1 MDVGE
6 TVSVQSPQ
14 EPEPERERPSDRGW
28 QRPSDD
34 DGASIPGGASAPDE
48 ALLSDEAL
56 ISDDA
61 LISDEVWRKFE
72 EDSERDIRA
81 SAPKEPSA
89 RARMVAERLRRLDE
103 EAARQ
108 QAQGVV
114 GRKRRKRREESAQPW
129 RPDEWRAAPTGA
141 RRPERSGRWRQVR
154 SVVIV
159 GGCMVLAIA
168 LLSPYRFWPWQ

>member
-1 MDVGE
+1 M
-6 TVSVQSPQ
+6 SVQSPR
-14 EPEPERERPSDRGW
+14 EP
-28 QRPSDD
+28 DD
-34 DGASIPGGASAPDE
+34 EASIP
-48 ALLSDEAL
+48 
-56 ISDDA
+56 
-61 LISDEVWRKFE
+61 DEVWRRFE

-103 EAARQ
+103 EAARR

-129 RPDEWRAAPTGA
+129 RPDEWRAAPTGSVHGGG
-141 RRPERSGRWRQVR
+141 SGRWRQVR

-159 GGCMVLAIA
+159 AGCMVLAIA

>member
-1 MDVGE
+1 M
-6 TVSVQSPQ
+6 SVQSPR
-14 EPEPERERPSDRGW
+14 EPEREP
-28 QRPSDD
+28 DD
-34 DGASIPGGASAPDE
+34 EASISETSDGAPLPDGVSIP
-48 ALLSDEAL
+48 
-56 ISDDA
+56 
-61 LISDEVWRKFE
+61 DEVWRKFE
-72 EDSERDIRA
+72 EDSERDIRS

-108 QAQGVV
+108 QAEGVV

-141 RRPERSGRWRQVR
+141 RRSERSERWRQVR

-159 GGCMVLAIA
+159 GGCMILAIA

>member
-1 MDVGE
+1 M
-6 TVSVQSPQ
+6 SVQSPR
-14 EPEPERERPSDRGW
+14 EPEREP
-28 QRPSDD
+28 DD
-34 DGASIPGGASAPDE
+34 EASTSGGAPIPDAGSIPGGAP
-48 ALLSDEAL
+48 
-56 ISDDA
+56 ISDTES
-61 LISDEVWRKFE
+61 IPDEVWRKFE

-108 QAQGVV
+108 QAEGVV

-141 RRPERSGRWRQVR
+141 GRSERSERWRQVR

-159 GGCMVLAIA
+159 GGCMILAIA